1 MSGLTKL
8 GGCLCGDVRYEIR
21 GVLRDSIACHCKQC
35 RKTSGHYVS
44 ATAVAKAD
52 FHILEDR
59 GLRWYQS
66 SDTAR
71 RGFCQNCGSSLFW
84 DQDGRDQM
92 GIMSG
97 TIDGD
102 TGIKTREHIFVED
115 KGDYYELGDGLPT
128 YISYPGKVK

>member
-1 MSGLTKL
+1 MSDLIKT
-8 GGCLCGDVRYEIR
+8 GGCLCGGVRYEVT
-21 GVLRDSIACHCKQC
+21 GALRDSVACHCIQC

-44 ATAVAKAD
+44 ATAVAKTD
-52 FHILEDR
+52 FRLLEER

-84 DQDGRDQM
+84 DLDGRDQM

-97 TIDGD
+97 TIDGKS
-102 TGIKTREHIFVED
+102 GIKTREHIFVED
-115 KGDYYELGDGLPT
+115 KGDYYELSDGLPT
-128 YISYPGKVK
+128 CAGYPSKT